1 MHSNKKKNDMKMKP
15 GLLILSGGKNVQ
27 ACGNIVIFPHC
38 GRRVISNALI
48 FFLPSHT
55 FLILF
60 DTVGSRAKCTAL
72 SQV

>member
-1 MHSNKKKNDMKMKP
+1 MFKHAET
-15 GLLILSGGKNVQ
+15 LLF
-27 ACGNIVIFPHC
+27 FPHC
-38 GRRVISNALI
+38 GRCVLRNGLI
-48 FFLPSHT
+48 FLPSHT